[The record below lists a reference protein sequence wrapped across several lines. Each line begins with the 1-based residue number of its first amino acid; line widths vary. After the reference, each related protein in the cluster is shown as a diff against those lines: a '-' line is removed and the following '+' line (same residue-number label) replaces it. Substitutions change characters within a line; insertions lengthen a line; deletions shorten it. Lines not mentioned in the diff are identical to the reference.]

1 MRQINNNKWSC
12 SWNKANS
19 LNHFDMKKYCWLWLL
34 AAVVLLIGSSIF
46 GINQESNETVVDS
59 DVNIEEVEE
68 SEDIELVPIMDM
80 VIEHGT
86 LNTLAEL
93 LVKSGISRE
102 MIEEEGPFTLF
113 APDDSAF
120 AVLSKEEIKRFDS
133 DPEYLKNVMAR
144 HVVKGQAVMFED
156 SNQFT
161 LVTLRGEK
169 ITILVSEEEVKVGTA
184 SIIEE
189 EINCSNGIIHVI
201 DAVLFS
207 NKEKKE
213 E

>member
-1 MRQINNNKWSC
+1 MREINNYKWSC
-12 SWNKANS
+12 FRNKANS
-19 LNHFDMKKYCWLWLL
+19 LNHFKMKKFRWFWLL
-34 AAVVLLIGSSIF
+34 AAVMLLIASSIF
-46 GINQESNETVVDS
+46 GINQESNETVVETDA
-59 DVNIEEVEE
+59 NIEE

-86 LNTLAEL
+86 LNTLAKL

-102 MIEEEGPFTLF
+102 MIEEEGTYTLF

-133 DPEYLKNVMAR
+133 DPEYLKDVMAR
-144 HVVKGQAVMFED
+144 HIVKGQAIMFED
-156 SNQFT
+156 SNQLT

-169 ITILVSEEEVKVGTA
+169 ITVLVSEEEVRVGTA

-201 DAVLFS
+201 DAVLLS

>member
-1 MRQINNNKWSC
+1 M
-12 SWNKANS
+12 ATS
-19 LNHFDMKKYCWLWLL
+19 LNHFDMKKSRWFWLL
-34 AAVVLLIGSSIF
+34 AAIVLLIASSIF
-46 GINQESNETVVDS
+46 GINQESNETVVETDA
-59 DVNIEEVEE
+59 NIEE

-86 LNTLAEL
+86 LNTLAKL

-102 MIEEEGPFTLF
+102 MIEEEGPYTLF

-133 DPEYLKNVMAR
+133 DPEYLKDVMAR
-144 HVVKGQAVMFED
+144 HIVKGQAIMFED
-156 SNQFT
+156 SNQLT

-169 ITILVSEEEVKVGTA
+169 ITVLVSEEEVRVGTA

-201 DAVLFS
+201 DAVLLS

>member
-1 MRQINNNKWSC
+1 MREINNYKWSRF
-12 SWNKANS
+12 WNKADS
-19 LNHFDMKKYCWLWLL
+19 LNQIDMKKSRWFWLL
-34 AAVVLLIGSSIF
+34 AAVVLLIASSIF
-46 GINQESNETVVDS
+46 GINQESNETVVET
-59 DVNIEEVEE
+59 DVNIEE

-86 LNTLAEL
+86 LNTLAKL

-102 MIEEEGPFTLF
+102 MIEEEGPYTLF

-133 DPEYLKNVMAR
+133 DPEYFKNVMAR
-144 HVVKGQAVMFED
+144 HIVKGQAIMFED
-156 SNQFT
+156 SNQLT
-161 LVTLRGEK
+161 LVTLRGER
-169 ITILVSEEEVKVGTA
+169 ITILVSEEEVRVGTA

-201 DAVLFS
+201 DAVLLS
-207 NKEKKE
+207 NKEKE
-213 E
+213 EE

>member
-1 MRQINNNKWSC
+1 MREINNYKWSC
-12 SWNKANS
+12 FRNKANS
-19 LNHFDMKKYCWLWLL
+19 LNHFKMKKFRWFWLL
-34 AAVVLLIGSSIF
+34 AAIVLLIASSIF
-46 GINQESNETVVDS
+46 GINQESNETVVET
-59 DVNIEEVEE
+59 DVNIEE

-86 LNTLAEL
+86 LNTLAKL

-102 MIEEEGPFTLF
+102 MIEEEGPYTLF

-120 AVLSKEEIKRFDS
+120 AVLFKEEIKRFDS
-133 DPEYLKNVMAR
+133 DPEYLKDVMAR
-144 HVVKGQAVMFED
+144 HIVKGQAIMFED
-156 SNQFT
+156 SNQLT

-169 ITILVSEEEVKVGTA
+169 ITVLVSEEEVRVGTA

-201 DAVLFS
+201 DAVLLS

>member
-1 MRQINNNKWSC
+1 
-12 SWNKANS
+12 
-19 LNHFDMKKYCWLWLL
+19 MKKFRWFWLL
-34 AAVVLLIGSSIF
+34 AAVMLLIASSIF
-46 GINQESNETVVDS
+46 GINQESNETVVETDA
-59 DVNIEEVEE
+59 NIEE

-86 LNTLAEL
+86 LNTLAKL

-102 MIEEEGPFTLF
+102 MIEEEGTYTLF

-144 HVVKGQAVMFED
+144 HIVKGQAIMFED
-156 SNQFT
+156 SNQLT

-169 ITILVSEEEVKVGTA
+169 ITVLVSEEEVRVGTA

-201 DAVLFS
+201 DAVLLS